1 MNTNK
6 KIVRN
11 GSAFLTF
18 LWSMAIA
25 NSAMALS
32 QWGAPPKP
40 SKVPTDIETGLM
52 NMINWVL
59 GFISIVAV
67 LMVIWGGVLYL
78 TSAGDET
85 KAENGKKTV
94 TYAFIGLIIAGL
106 AYGIV
111 EVIVVKILI

>member
-1 MNTNK
+1 MNTSK
-6 KIVRN
+6 KITKNSLVL
-11 GSAFLTF
+11 LTF
-18 LWSMAIA
+18 LLSMTVT

-40 SKVPTDIETGLM
+40 SNVPTNIETGLM

-59 GFISIVAV
+59 GFISIIAV

-78 TSAGDET
+78 TSAGDES

-94 TYAFIGLIIAGL
+94 TYALIGLIIAGL

-111 EVIVVKILI
+111 EVIIVKIL